1 MKAYQ
6 IVEWGAP
13 LEEREVPVPEPKG
26 TEVLIKITACGICHS
41 DIHIWDGYFDLGG
54 GNRITLKE
62 RGVQLPFTMGHEPV
76 GEVAAV
82 GPEAE
87 GVAVGDKRVV
97 YPWIGCGE
105 CRVCKLGDELL
116 CTTPRTV
123 GTRRAG
129 GYAEYCIAPHPR
141 YLVPFDGV
149 EATYAATCACSGVT
163 AYSALK
169 KANFLRDDESLLT
182 IGAGGVGLAGV
193 GMAKSMV
200 KGKLVVADVDPAK
213 RAAALAAGADA
224 VIDNGAKDALKQL
237 MEATGGGPN
246 AAIDFVGSPATSGFA
261 VGALARGGVL
271 VVVGLYGGAMPLS
284 LAMLPL
290 RYIRLVGSYVGTLQE
305 MHELMGFVKAGKV
318 RPIPITP
325 RPLHEA
331 PQAIRDL
338 RDGKTVGRYVLTG
351 S

>member
-1 MKAYQ
+1 
-6 IVEWGAP
+6 
-13 LEEREVPVPEPKG
+13 
-26 TEVLIKITACGICHS
+26 
-41 DIHIWDGYFDLGG
+41 
-54 GNRITLKE
+54 
-62 RGVQLPFTMGHEPV
+62 
-76 GEVAAV
+76 
-82 GPEAE
+82 
-87 GVAVGDKRVV
+87 
-97 YPWIGCGE
+97 
-105 CRVCKLGDELL
+105 
-116 CTTPRTV
+116 
-123 GTRRAG
+123 
-129 GYAEYCIAPHPR
+129 
-141 YLVPFDGV
+141 
-149 EATYAATCACSGVT
+149 
-163 AYSALK
+163 
-169 KANFLRDDESLLT
+169 
-182 IGAGGVGLAGV
+182 
-193 GMAKSMV
+193 MAKSMV
-200 KGKLVVADVDPAK
+200 KGKRVVADVDPAK